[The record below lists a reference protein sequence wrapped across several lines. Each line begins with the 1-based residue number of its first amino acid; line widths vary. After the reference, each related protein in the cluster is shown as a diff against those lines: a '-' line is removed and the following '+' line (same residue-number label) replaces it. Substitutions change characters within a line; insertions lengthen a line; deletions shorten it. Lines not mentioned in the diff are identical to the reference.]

1 MAGPVVASSR
11 RPNLYTEI
19 ARGHPPPH
27 RFPEVTVPHRF
38 TACTVVAL
46 LTATGCQLP
55 HRAMKPQPLAP
66 GEATIVAVSDGDT
79 VLVHFDGVDEHVRLI
94 GVNTPETV
102 KPNFPVE
109 CYGPEASHLTK
120 SLLPKGTVVRIERD
134 TEARDGY
141 NRILGYV
148 YRKDD
153 GLFINLELARQ
164 GAGVLMSI
172 KPNVAHERDFAAAVA
187 DAQAAHRGLWSVC
200 RSA

>member
-1 MAGPVVASSR
+1 MSR
-11 RPNLYTEI
+11 RILALI
-19 ARGHPPPH
+19 
-27 RFPEVTVPHRF
+27 VLSVL
-38 TACTVVAL
+38 VVSS
-46 LTATGCQLP
+46 CQLP
-55 HRAMKPQPLAP
+55 KRAAKPHALPD

-79 VLVHFDGVDEHVRLI
+79 VLVRIDGVDEHVRLI

-141 NRILGYV
+141 NRLLGYV
-148 YRKDD
+148 YRKED

-172 KPNVAHERDFAAAVA
+172 KPNLAHESEFAAAVA
-187 DAQAAHRGLWSVC
+187 EARAAHRGLWQSC

>member
-1 MAGPVVASSR
+1 MS
-11 RPNLYTEI
+11 
-19 ARGHPPPH
+19 H
-27 RFPEVTVPHRF
+27 RYSIWL
-38 TACTVVAL
+38 AALL
-46 LTATGCQLP
+46 LTATSCQLP
-55 HRAMKPQPLAP
+55 KQSAKPRALPP

-79 VLVHFDGVDEHVRLI
+79 VLVRIDGVDEHVRLI

-134 TEARDGY
+134 IEARDGY

-153 GLFINLELARQ
+153 GLFVNLELARQ

-172 KPNVAHERDFAAAVA
+172 KPNLAHEPEFAAAVA
-187 DAQAAHRGLWSVC
+187 DAQAAHRGLWQSC
-200 RSA
+200 RST